1 MDCFKSGKGEAT
13 MSINTFSL
21 IELKQMAKD
30 KHIKYYYTKS
40 KRELVE
46 LLSLPDIPTF
56 VKLQKVTI
64 RTLRQEAK
72 EKSVERIWTKSRQQ
86 LVEEL
91 YPEYAALL
99 YPKLDNWKDQY
110 APYKNKQDEGH
121 ADKHDH
127 PQEHNS

>member
-127 PQEHNS
+127 PQEHNP

>member
-1 MDCFKSGKGEAT
+1 

-46 LLSLPDIPTF
+46 LLSLPDVPTF
-56 VKLQKVTI
+56 VKLQKITI
-64 RTLRQEAK
+64 RILRQEAK
-72 EKSVERIWTKSRQQ
+72 EKSIEKIWTKSRQQ

-99 YPKLDNWKDQY
+99 YPKVDNWKEQY
-110 APYKNKQDEGH
+110 APHKNKQDESDT
-121 ADKHDH
+121 DKHDH